1 MDQGPSSDASAG
13 SSESQVE
20 PDPAGPQTGR
30 PDPRTDTFVLV
41 LIAVSAVAAALSDA
55 RPTGLGAAD
64 VVWCALAALA
74 VTWAAYRASAIPVA
88 LLGAVAAVVGV
99 GGGWLPALCGLAALA
114 TGVFAASE
122 KRPSRDL
129 ATLSGAL
136 AVQALLRGP
145 SYGFIG
151 LPTLVAVGAAL
162 PVLVSGLRRAPSGER
177 RVARLA
183 SLVVV
188 GFVVL
193 ASLAAGVA
201 ALIVRPHLR
210 DAADQAQSALSTVR
224 DGGLDEAAVTL
235 DQATGSFAS
244 ATSVLD
250 GPLAW
255 AGRAVP
261 IVGQHVEALQRVSAA
276 GEELTTTAGDA
287 ASSADYQRLKA
298 DNGSISISE
307 VRRMA
312 GPVRASADAV
322 VDARAVVAEVRS
334 PWLIG
339 PVASELERFDSE
351 LADTE
356 PAALNAADA
365 LEVAPVLL
373 GGDRP
378 QRYLLQFATPG
389 ESRAAGGFV
398 GTYGLLD
405 AADGHLSLGITG
417 STQQLGPEDVEPGVS
432 PVTHPFVPPPG
443 WDDLYGDFHVE
454 YFPGNVSASPDWP
467 TDSDVAR
474 QIYASVPGV
483 GPTDGVLYADPTALA
498 ALLELTGPVD
508 VPGIE
513 DPLDA
518 GNVEQ
523 YLYEGQYVQFASDL
537 GQRRDVLGEVARTV
551 FEALTSRPLP
561 PIGELTDALGP
572 VVSSGHL
579 KFVSFDDKAEAL
591 FVRTGL
597 AGAWRTDPGADW
609 LSLRSTNLLPNKIN
623 WFLRRTMDVETV
635 RDPATGDLEST
646 VTVTLRNLAPGSGL
660 PPYLTGNQDGFPEGT
675 NHDGIALY
683 TPHGLESLTVDGVD
697 TGAQAKK
704 GYGGNIYTVPVVIP
718 PEGQVTVVYHLRGS
732 VPTGPD
738 YLLDVL
744 NQPLA
749 HDDDLTV
756 TLRNTGSQDASPI
769 YAGPLSRNVRLIAI
783 GR

>member
-1 MDQGPSSDASAG
+1 MDQGPSSDAAPER
-13 SSESQVE
+13 SEPQLE
-20 PDPAGPQTGR
+20 PDPAGPETGR
-30 PDPRTDTFVLV
+30 PVPRTDTVVLV
-41 LIAVSAVAAALSDA
+41 IIAGSAVAAALADA
-55 RPTGLGAAD
+55 RPTGFGAAD

-74 VTWAAYRASAIPVA
+74 VTWAASRAAAVPVA
-88 LLGAVAAVVGV
+88 LLGAVSAVVGV
-99 GGGWLPALCGLAALA
+99 GSGWLPAACGLAALA

-151 LPTLVAVGAAL
+151 LPTIVAVAAVL
-162 PVLVSGLRRAPSGER
+162 PVLVSGLRHAPSGER
-177 RVARLA
+177 RVARTTA
-183 SLVVV
+183 LVVV

-193 ASLAAGVA
+193 ASIGAGVA
-201 ALIVRPHLR
+201 ALIVRPDLR
-210 DAADQAQSALSTVR
+210 DAGDQAQSALATVR
-224 DGGLDEAAVTL
+224 DGGLEEAAVTL
-235 DQATGSFAS
+235 DEASDSFAS

-261 IVGQHVEALQRVSAA
+261 VVGQHVEALQRVSKA
-276 GEELTTTAGDA
+276 GEDLTTTAGDA
-287 ASSADYQRLKA
+287 ASSADYQSLKA
-298 DNGSISISE
+298 DNGSISIAE
-307 VRRMA
+307 VRRMS

-322 VDARAVVAEVRS
+322 VDARTVVAEVRS

-339 PVASELERFDSE
+339 PVASELERFDTE

-373 GGDRP
+373 GGDGAK
-378 QRYLLQFATPG
+378 RYLLQFATPG

-398 GTYGLLD
+398 GTYGVLD
-405 AADGHLSLGITG
+405 AEDGQLNLGVTG
-417 STQQLGPEDVEPGVS
+417 STQELGPEDVEPGVT
-432 PVTHPFVPPPG
+432 PVTYPFVPPPG
-443 WDDLYGDFHVE
+443 WDDLYGAFHVE

-474 QIYASVPGV
+474 QIYANVPAV
-483 GPTDGVLYADPTALA
+483 GDTDGVLYADPTALA

-518 GNVEQ
+518 GNVEE

-537 GQRRDVLGEVARTV
+537 DQRRDVLGEVARSV

-579 KFVSFDDKAEAL
+579 KFVSFDEKAEAL

-609 LSLRSTNLLPNKIN
+609 LSLRSTNLLPNKID
-623 WFLRRTMDVETV
+623 WFLRRTMKVETV
-635 RDPATGDLEST
+635 RDPATGALEST
-646 VTVTLRNLAPGSGL
+646 VTVTLRNLAPASGL
-660 PPYLTGNQDGFPEGT
+660 PSYLTGNVEGLPEGT
-675 NHDGIALY
+675 NNDGLALY
-683 TPHGLESLTVDGVD
+683 TPHGLDGITVDGVE
-697 TGAQAKK
+697 TGAQAKL

-718 PEGQVTVVYHLRGS
+718 PEGTVTVVYRLRGT
-732 VPTGPD
+732 VPTGPN

-749 HDDDLTV
+749 HDDDLSV
-756 TLRNTGSQDASPI
+756 TLRDTGSQEASPI
-769 YAGPLSRNVRLIAI
+769 YDGPLSRNVRLIAI